1 MISRFLPTI
10 SVAALDKAITFKLF
24 CKSNVKLARDLTKQW
39 AVLVSFALDK
49 AITFKLSCK
58 SNVKLAR
65 DLTKQWAVLVS
76 FALDKAITS
85 SYLVKVM

>member
-49 AITFKLSCK
+49 AIT
-58 SNVKLAR
+58 
-65 DLTKQWAVLVS
+65 
-76 FALDKAITS
+76 S